1 MICLTYKNEL
11 TAPVPKVTLERTIV
25 NLFLG
30 NDLCGFHPVTND
42 SLRAN
47 RYKIFSVAALGTFMA
62 TLDGSI
68 VNVALPSIANSLQTT
83 VDTVAWVVLAYSL
96 TLISLMLIFGA
107 WTQVRGYLFAY
118 KFGFIF
124 FIVGSALCSFAPSI
138 HTLIASRV
146 IQAIG
151 TAMFAAVG
159 PGLVTTVFPT
169 EERGKALGLTVM
181 MVAAGFMIGP
191 PLGGF
196 MLKFWS
202 WHSIFIFN
210 IPIGLF
216 GFFYVYRYFGALTSS
231 GESKPLNLAGGIAVA
246 VCLVSFVLAL
256 TFANDYAWSDPRIWG
271 LFIVSVLAAMAFLRF
286 ESNPATSLIG
296 LELFRNRTFVASMLA
311 ALVGF
316 MAMSGVL
323 VLMPF
328 YLEQVRGL
336 GPQQVG
342 MFLIILP
349 IMMFIFS
356 PLSGRLSDRIG
367 SRILTSAGMILT
379 AVGLGLFLR
388 VTATSPLTNVALAL
402 TVLGGGVGL
411 FSTPNSSAMMGAVTP
426 QQRAVASGILATNR
440 NIGMSVG
447 VALSTTL
454 FMFFQS
460 KYADLGDSNLI
471 FIKSYYPV
479 IYASIGLALLGLLFC
494 QHQPPAGL
502 SQSGPDLPGGPPLPP
517 AA

>member
-1 MICLTYKNEL
+1 MT
-11 TAPVPKVTLERTIV
+11 
-25 NLFLG
+25 
-30 NDLCGFHPVTND
+30 DD

-47 RYKIFSVAALGTFMA
+47 RYKIFFVAAIGTFMA

-68 VNVALPSIANSLQTT
+68 VNVALPSISGALNTS
-83 VDTVAWVVLAYSL
+83 VDLVAWVVLAYSL
-96 TLISLMLIFGA
+96 TLISLMLVFGA
-107 WTQVRGYLFAY
+107 WTQIRGYLFAY
-118 KFGFIF
+118 KFGFVF
-124 FIVGSALCSFAPSI
+124 FIVGSTLCSISPSI
-138 HTLIASRV
+138 QALIASRV
-146 IQAIG
+146 LQAIG

-159 PGLVTTVFPT
+159 PGLVTTVFPA

-216 GFFYVYRYFGALTSS
+216 GFFYVYRYFGALTSK
-231 GESKPLNLAGGIAVA
+231 GEHKQLHLAGGIAVA
-246 VCLVSFVLAL
+246 VCLVAFVLAL
-256 TFANDYAWSDPRIWG
+256 TFSNDYAWSDPRIWG
-271 LFIVSVLAAMAFLRF
+271 LMVISALAAVAFVRF
-286 ESNPATSLIG
+286 EANPDTALIG
-296 LELFRNRTFVASMLA
+296 LDLFRNRVFVASMLA
-311 ALVGF
+311 ALMGF

-323 VLMPF
+323 VLIPF
-328 YLEQVRGL
+328 YLEQIRGL

-356 PLSGRLSDRIG
+356 PLSGRLSDKIG
-367 SRILTSAGMILT
+367 SRILTSVGMLLT
-379 AVGLGLFLR
+379 ASGLALFLR
-388 VTATSPLTNVALAL
+388 VTEESPLSYVVIAL

-411 FSTPNSSAMMGAVTP
+411 FNTPNSSAMMGSVTP
-426 QQRAVASGILATNR
+426 RQRAVASGILATNR

-454 FMFFQS
+454 FTYFQTR
-460 KYADLGDSNLI
+460 YAGLDNTGVI
-471 FIKSYYPV
+471 FIRSYYPV
-479 IYASIGLALLGLLFC
+479 IYASIGMALVGFAFC
-494 QHQPPAGL
+494 QHRNPPAT
-502 SQSGPDLPGGPPLPP
+502 SDSSPDSTPLPP
-517 AA
+517 GP